1 MFWTPIQI
9 VRGPTF
15 IVFAFFSAVS
25 LRFLSNSLDF
35 RSTRSRELL
44 LKHTWTPMCG
54 CRSLVCKPKRK
65 AFLCHKVRGLPTLI
79 DSGLVHGTTQK
90 IPGNRASR
98 IIKSRPSMTC
108 RLPYQQ
114 KSYEIMATL
123 VKRRSFLKVGAFVV
137 QNLGHRRQQSLWA
150 SIQVLHLGS
159 ESETF
164 PVGISR
170 LVQLGVLV
178 ISCRKPKKIRG
189 SPIFG
194 CVQDPQVWSKAK
206 VITCTRALHVKIFW
220 SKAMVVW
227 EVMVSLVS
235 VIQQFTGAL
244 RQNDRARQF
253 HASV

>member
-25 LRFLSNSLDF
+25 LRFFSNSLDI

-123 VKRRSFLKVGAFVV
+123 VKRRSFFESWSLRRSKLGTPQAAKFVSKHSSFAPWIRVRNVSGRDFTNGAAWSS
-137 QNLGHRRQQSLWA
+137 GHFL
-150 SIQVLHLGS
+150 
-159 ESETF
+159 
-164 PVGISR
+164 
-170 LVQLGVLV
+170 
-178 ISCRKPKKIRG
+178 
-189 SPIFG
+189 
-194 CVQDPQVWSKAK
+194 
-206 VITCTRALHVKIFW
+206 
-220 SKAMVVW
+220 
-227 EVMVSLVS
+227 
-235 VIQQFTGAL
+235 
-244 RQNDRARQF
+244 
-253 HASV
+253 